1 MGVFGV
7 DVVVVVVVV
16 VVLGVVVGFGFFVE
30 GSEAF
35 VVGLAVGVE
44 VAGLEGVTFGVLVV
58 EEVDVF
64 VEVEGV
70 LGVVVDLAGVEEDPS
85 LGFTMM
91 MDAGMGKARSHAFL
105 REIISLPFSANK
117 NRNKRTTKP

>member
-16 VVLGVVVGFGFFVE
+16 VVLGVVVGFGFFAE

-35 VVGLAVGVE
+35 

-105 REIISLPFSANK
+105 REIISLPFSA
-117 NRNKRTTKP
+117 TKIVTNEP